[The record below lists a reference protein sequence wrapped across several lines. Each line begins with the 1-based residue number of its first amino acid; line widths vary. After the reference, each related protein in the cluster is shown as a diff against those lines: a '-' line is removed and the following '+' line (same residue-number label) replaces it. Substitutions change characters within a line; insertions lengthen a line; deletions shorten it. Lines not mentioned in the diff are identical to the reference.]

1 MRTSLYRVSYKRL
14 ALTSPKLT
22 CVGNSFA
29 EVRLPG
35 ASWLAAALLLITFLK
50 NKPHGFPMLIGAF
63 LPAFFLLHL
72 YFNGH
77 QLKTIEKGEQRRW
90 EDDVCE
96 KKGSPSL
103 LFYGLWSLVA
113 FNGQDFIGLLITT
126 NRNTNN
132 GLQGITFSELQTR
145 KAGRRSCLLFFF
157 FCVQQVFFFLFFG
170 ALRSLPVWVFFF
182 FSSELVYTAQVHLIG
197 TRTTVSRTKSQ
208 TRLLFSVFFFF
219 FSSIHRL
226 FFFSLFSPPLRTKNT
241 LTLTMLKPQF
251 CVWSPIIYICVLLFL
266 VSLTGLRRRRC
277 CYNR

>member
-63 LPAFFLLHL
+63 YLLFFYYTCILMVINWKLS
-72 YFNGH
+72 
-77 QLKTIEKGEQRRW
+77 KRESS
-90 EDDVCE
+90 DVE
-96 KKGSPSL
+96 RMTYVKKKGSPSL

-157 FCVQQVFFFLFFG
+157 FSVCN
-170 ALRSLPVWVFFF
+170 RFFF
-182 FSSELVYTAQVHLIG
+182 FYFLVLFAPCLSE
-197 TRTTVSRTKSQ
+197 
-208 TRLLFSVFFFF
+208 FFFF
-219 FSSIHRL
+219 FFQWACLHCSGSPHWNKNNSINNEVTNTIALLRFFFFFLVAYTDFFSSL
-226 FFFSLFSPPLRTKNT
+226 FFHHR
-241 LTLTMLKPQF
+241 
-251 CVWSPIIYICVLLFL
+251 
-266 VSLTGLRRRRC
+266 
-277 CYNR
+277 

>member
-157 FCVQQVFFFLFFG
+157 SVCN
-170 ALRSLPVWVFFF
+170 RFFF
-182 FSSELVYTAQVHLIG
+182 FYFLVLFAPCLSE
-197 TRTTVSRTKSQ
+197 
-208 TRLLFSVFFFF
+208 FFFF
-219 FSSIHRL
+219 FPVSLFTLLRFTSLEQEQQYQERSHKHDCSSP
-226 FFFSLFSPPLRTKNT
+226 FFFF
-241 LTLTMLKPQF
+241 F
-251 CVWSPIIYICVLLFL
+251 F
-266 VSLTGLRRRRC
+266 
-277 CYNR
+277 